1 MLTLSEAASILS
13 ALSART
19 NTGERHPIIDGI
31 RRPTFSEVQRGL
43 PAHFWVKDIVRPNG
57 RKDKKFFS
65 PEGVSFRSMKQA
77 AESLKF

>member
-1 MLTLSEAASILS
+1 MLTLSEAASILVS
-13 ALSART
+13 MSDRT
-19 NTGERHPIIDGI
+19 NTDKRHPIIDTI

-65 PEGVSFRSMKQA
+65 PKGVSFRSMKQA
-77 AESLKF
+77 AKSLKL

>member
-1 MLTLSEAASILS
+1 MLTLSETASILVS
-13 ALSART
+13 MSGRT
-19 NTGERHPIIDGI
+19 NTDERHPIIDGI